1 MIAVNLRQLSK
12 KYGRRIGISGINLTI
27 EEGDIFGLIGPDGA
41 GKSTILRILMN
52 YIIPSDGE
60 AEVFDFDAEDDSKQI
75 KKDTAYVPAEVY
87 FYNRMKAGKYIGLTM
102 KAHHHK
108 KDERFKEIMAA
119 FEVTPKERF
128 ENMDRSEQK
137 KTALA
142 AAIAAEPR
150 LLLLDEPLRGLDAT
164 VQNRLFDY
172 LLELQ
177 DNGSTILITGRD
189 ADEIAPICNAM
200 AVIENGEITVTP
212 EEFSMDHPAFR
223 EDPIL
228 PDAEDELFDDD
239 EQGNTI
245 VISPE
250 KFPTEEIPVEAPPV
264 VNAPIIDTPIVDV
277 PIEDAP
283 TEAIP
288 AAPEEEEAPPEI
300 SEEEISPEE
309 PKEKESENAPQKK
322 PTEKEKAKAIP
333 NAVPA
338 REKEYKN
345 ITMHSVGF
353 RRKEFEA
360 IGAKVVSEEN
370 GKIILEYSGDM
381 EALAKLLYDLNM
393 DDIRLSSKDLQD
405 VFMPFYEGSENE

>member
-60 AEVFDFDAEDDSKQI
+60 AEVFDLDVEDDSRQI

-87 FYNRMKAGKYIGLTM
+87 FYNRMRAGKYISLTI

-108 KDERFKEIMAA
+108 KDERFKEILSA
-119 FEVTPKERF
+119 FEVAPRERF
-128 ENMDRSEQK
+128 ENLDRSEQK

-150 LLLLDEPLRGLDAT
+150 LLLLDEPLRGLDAN

-189 ADEIAPICNAM
+189 ADEIASICNAM

-212 EEFSMDHPAFR
+212 EEFSMEHPAFR
-223 EDPIL
+223 QDPIL
-228 PDAEDELFDDD
+228 PDMEDEIEEEPFADDGRGD
-239 EQGNTI
+239 TI
-245 VISPE
+245 VIIPE
-250 KFPTEEIPVEAPPV
+250 EAQEEAPDDIPPKENAPEAPPAEV
-264 VNAPIIDTPIVDV
+264 SREKAQPNAPA
-277 PIEDAP
+277 E
-283 TEAIP
+283 
-288 AAPEEEEAPPEI
+288 AAP
-300 SEEEISPEE
+300 
-309 PKEKESENAPQKK
+309 KED
-322 PTEKEKAKAIP
+322 TEKE
-333 NAVPA
+333 PA
-338 REKEYKN
+338 EEAAPAEEKEYKN

-360 IGAKVVSEEN
+360 IGAKVVSEGN

-393 DDIRLSSKDLQD
+393 DDIHLSSKDLQD
-405 VFMPFYEGSENE
+405 VFMPFYEGGEN

>member
-52 YIIPSDGE
+52 YIIPSDGD
-60 AEVFDFDAEDDSKQI
+60 AEVFDLDVEDDSKQI

-119 FEVTPKERF
+119 FEVSPRERF

-150 LLLLDEPLRGLDAT
+150 LLLLDEPLRGLDANI
-164 VQNRLFDY
+164 QNRLFDY

-177 DNGSTILITGRD
+177 SNGATILITGRD
-189 ADEIAPICNAM
+189 ADEIVPICNAM

-212 EEFSMDHPAFR
+212 EEFSMEHPAFR

-228 PDAEDELFDDD
+228 PDIEDEVEIFDADD
-239 EQGNTI
+239 REKTI
-245 VISPE
+245 VITPDAFPAEPE
-250 KFPTEEIPVEAPPV
+250 DIPAKTAEETQEEISLQATSEISVE
-264 VNAPIIDTPIVDV
+264 
-277 PIEDAP
+277 
-283 TEAIP
+283 
-288 AAPEEEEAPPEI
+288 EI
-300 SEEEISPEE
+300 SEINTNETKKESKGISQKEQVKEDSETIPKTV
-309 PKEKESENAPQKK
+309 PIKEKEH
-322 PTEKEKAKAIP
+322 
-333 NAVPA
+333 
-338 REKEYKN
+338 KN

-360 IGAKVVSEEN
+360 IGAKVISEEN

-381 EALAKLLYDLNM
+381 ETLAKLLYDLNM

>member
-1 MIAVNLRQLSK
+1 MVKKYYNDKGGVVLIAVNLRQLSK

-60 AEVFDFDAEDDSKQI
+60 AEVFDLDVEDDSKQI

-87 FYNRMKAGKYIGLTM
+87 FYNRMRAGKYISLTM

-108 KDERFKEIMAA
+108 KDERFKEILAA
-119 FEVTPKERF
+119 FEVSQRERF
-128 ENMDRSEQK
+128 ENLDRSEQK

-150 LLLLDEPLRGLDAT
+150 LLLLDEPLRGLDAN

-189 ADEIAPICNAM
+189 ADEIASICNAM

-212 EEFSMDHPAFR
+212 EEFSMEHPAFR
-223 EDPIL
+223 QDPIL
-228 PDAEDELFDDD
+228 PDMEDEIEEEPFADDSRGD
-239 EQGNTI
+239 TI
-245 VISPE
+245 VIIPE
-250 KFPTEEIPVEAPPV
+250 ETREEAPGDILPEETAPEAPP
-264 VNAPIIDTPIVDV
+264 A
-277 PIEDAP
+277 
-283 TEAIP
+283 
-288 AAPEEEEAPPEI
+288 EAPR
-300 SEEEISPEE
+300 
-309 PKEKESENAPQKK
+309 KETPPTAPAEAASDED
-322 PTEKEKAKAIP
+322 TEKEQTEKAIP
-333 NAVPA
+333 SATLA
-338 REKEYKN
+338 EEKEYKN

-360 IGAKVVSEEN
+360 IGAKVVSEGN

-405 VFMPFYEGSENE
+405 VFMPFYEGGEN